1 MKSIDLSIGIKRKV
15 FNTCVLPCI
24 TYGCETW
31 ALTKHH
37 RNMLEHCQR
46 AMERSMIGIKK
57 EDKIQNTV
65 IRSKTKV
72 TDVLIRID
80 SLKWRWTGH
89 LLRGTQE
96 KWSNIITDWYPRE
109 GRRNRGRQSKRW
121 EDELKL
127 TAGPKWRRVARDR
140 VQWKLLEEAFAKKH
154 TELRDI
160 L

>member
-1 MKSIDLSIGIKRKV
+1 MG
-15 FNTCVLPCI
+15 
-24 TYGCETW
+24 GWETW

-46 AMERSMIGIKK
+46 AMELSMVGIKN
-57 EDKIQNTV
+57 EDKIRNTV

-72 TDVLIRID
+72 TDVLTRID

-89 LLRGTQE
+89 MLRGTQE
-96 KWSNIITDWYPRE
+96 KWSDTITDWYPRE
-109 GRRNRGRQSKRW
+109 GKRNRGRQSKRL

-127 TAGPKWRRVARDR
+127 TAGPKWKRVARDR
-140 VQWKLLEEAFAKKH
+140 VQWKLLEEAFAKRH

-160 L
+160 I

>member
-1 MKSIDLSIGIKRKV
+1 
-15 FNTCVLPCI
+15 
-24 TYGCETW
+24 
-31 ALTKHH
+31 
-37 RNMLEHCQR
+37 MLAHCQR

-57 EDKIQNTV
+57 EYKIQNTV

-72 TDVLIRID
+72 TDDVLTRID

-89 LLRGTQE
+89 MLRGTQE

-127 TAGPKWRRVARDR
+127 TAGPK
-140 VQWKLLEEAFAKKH
+140 
-154 TELRDI
+154 
-160 L
+160 